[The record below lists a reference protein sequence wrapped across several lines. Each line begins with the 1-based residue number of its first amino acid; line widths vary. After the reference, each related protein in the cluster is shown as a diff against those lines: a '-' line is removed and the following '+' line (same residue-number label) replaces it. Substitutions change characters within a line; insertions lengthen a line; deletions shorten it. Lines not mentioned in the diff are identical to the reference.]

1 MKYKCPI
8 SFENRVLGFFK
19 KVRTVG
25 RRVGGKV
32 FFLFFLFNKKWVEG
46 DD

>member
-1 MKYKCPI
+1 MKFKCPI

-19 KVRTVG
+19 KVRIVG

-32 FFLFFLFNKKWVEG
+32 FFFKKTKNG
-46 DD
+46 

>member
-1 MKYKCPI
+1 MKFKCPI

-19 KVRTVG
+19 KVRIVG

-32 FFLFFLFNKKWVEG
+32 FFFFLNKKWVGGG
-46 DD
+46 D